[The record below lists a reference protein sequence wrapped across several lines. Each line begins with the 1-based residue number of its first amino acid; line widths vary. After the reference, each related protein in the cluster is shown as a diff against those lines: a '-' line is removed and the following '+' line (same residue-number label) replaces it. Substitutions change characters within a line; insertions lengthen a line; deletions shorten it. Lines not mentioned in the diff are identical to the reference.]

1 MRLVRDEALMWLPRP
16 KSTYSVLR
24 SAGGAGRGGEEM
36 GKKKVETSPLRLT
49 FTAGTGSEE
58 QQPQQQHPQPQQPQQ
73 RFTTPR
79 GTTCNMQHAARRQH
93 AVSSF

>member
-24 SAGGAGRGGEEM
+24 SARGGEEWV
-36 GKKKVETSPLRLT
+36 KRRLRLQRFASLDLT

-58 QQPQQQHPQPQQPQQ
+58 QQQQQQPQ

-79 GTTCNMQHAARRQH
+79 GTTCNMRQGGSMRFLH
-93 AVSSF
+93 FNAH

>member
-24 SAGGAGRGGEEM
+24 SAGGGGEEM

-58 QQPQQQHPQPQQPQQ
+58 QQQQPQQ